1 MRRRW
6 SEWAAA
12 GAPPAAGGA
21 GAPSFGELVSSF
33 RRVVAADGGPR
44 AGELDVRS
52 LVGDG
57 AALEEALGVSRDS
70 VIEWMEVQ
78 EGLLQQQERAE
89 DKQFVFQVKAP

>member
-1 MRRRW
+1 
-6 SEWAAA
+6 
-12 GAPPAAGGA
+12 
-21 GAPSFGELVSSF
+21 
-33 RRVVAADGGPR
+33 VVAADDAAR

-78 EGLLQQQERAE
+78 ESLLQQQERAK
-89 DKQFVFQVKAP
+89 DKKFLFQVKAP